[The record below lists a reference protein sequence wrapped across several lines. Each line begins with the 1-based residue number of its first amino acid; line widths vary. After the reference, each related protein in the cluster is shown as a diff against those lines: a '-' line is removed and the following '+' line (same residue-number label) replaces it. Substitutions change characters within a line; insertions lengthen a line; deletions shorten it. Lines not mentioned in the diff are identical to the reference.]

1 VPQYSP
7 HTDGESRLPDVDA
20 STYEYC
26 ERESIMLYG
35 GGQTELSVGRGQ
47 LQLLAAMF
55 HPDAPNDI
63 APPGTTAPTS
73 RRLA

>member
-1 VPQYSP
+1 
-7 HTDGESRLPDVDA
+7 
-20 STYEYC
+20 
-26 ERESIMLYG
+26 MLYG